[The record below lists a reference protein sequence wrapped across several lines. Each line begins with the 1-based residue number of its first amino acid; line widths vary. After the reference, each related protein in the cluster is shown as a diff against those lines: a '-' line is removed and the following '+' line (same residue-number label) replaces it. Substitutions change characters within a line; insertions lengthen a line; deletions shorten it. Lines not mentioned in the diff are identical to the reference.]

1 MPSTVVALDRVFE
14 LAARLGDMMERALD
28 ERGLST
34 ARAEMLFVLHQ
45 RGPMVQRELSQAL
58 HCTPRHVTGLIDIL
72 EAQGWVAR
80 GPHPTDRRATL
91 VSLTEQ
97 GAEAA
102 ERMHAERQEAAAAL
116 FGDIPATDL
125 ATFVAVLD
133 QVLDRIGQPVSRVV
147 LEAGPGRLV
156 APHSVSPVDVVDIP
170 EHRL

>member
-1 MPSTVVALDRVFE
+1 MPATVVALDRVFE

-34 ARAEMLFVLHQ
+34 ARAEVLFVLHE

-58 HCTPRHVTGLIDIL
+58 RCTPRHVTGLIDIL

-80 GPHPTDRRATL
+80 GPHPTDRRATF

-97 GAEAA
+97 GAKAA
-102 ERMHAERQEAAAAL
+102 ARMHAERQETAAAL
-116 FGDIPATDL
+116 FGDIPAEDL

-133 QVLDRIGQPVSRVV
+133 QVLDRIGRTATRAA
-147 LEAGPGRLV
+147 L
-156 APHSVSPVDVVDIP
+156 
-170 EHRL
+170 

>member
-34 ARAEMLFVLHQ
+34 ARAEVLFVLHE

-91 VSLTEQ
+91 VSLREQ
-97 GAEAA
+97 GAQAA
-102 ERMHAERQEAAAAL
+102 ARMHAERQEAATAL
-116 FGDIPATDL
+116 FGDVPADDL

-133 QVLDRIGQPVSRVV
+133 QVLDRIGQTASR
-147 LEAGPGRLV
+147 A
-156 APHSVSPVDVVDIP
+156 AS
-170 EHRL
+170 

>member
-34 ARAEMLFVLHQ
+34 ARAEVLVVLHQ

-58 HCTPRHVTGLIDIL
+58 LCTPRHVTGLIDLL

-91 VSLTEQ
+91 VSLTE
-97 GAEAA
+97 EAA
-102 ERMHAERQEAAAAL
+102 ARMHAERQEAAAAL
-116 FGDIPATDL
+116 FGDVPADDL

-133 QVLDRIGQPVSRVV
+133 QVLDRIGQAASHAA
-147 LEAGPGRLV
+147 L
-156 APHSVSPVDVVDIP
+156 
-170 EHRL
+170 

>member
-1 MPSTVVALDRVFE
+1 
-14 LAARLGDMMERALD
+14 MERAIY

-34 ARAEMLFVLHQ
+34 ARLEVLFVLLQ

-91 VSLTEQ
+91 VSLREQ
-97 GAEAA
+97 GAQAA
-102 ERMHAERQEAAAAL
+102 ARMHAERQEAATAL
-116 FGDIPATDL
+116 FGDVPADDL

-133 QVLDRIGQPVSRVV
+133 QVLDRIGRP
-147 LEAGPGRLV
+147 EPKP
-156 APHSVSPVDVVDIP
+156 AP
-170 EHRL
+170 

>member
-34 ARAEMLFVLHQ
+34 ARAEVLFVLHE

-97 GAEAA
+97 GATAA
-102 ERMHAERQEAAAAL
+102 ARMHAERQEAAAAL
-116 FGDIPATDL
+116 FGDIPADDL

-133 QVLDRIGQPVSRVV
+133 QVLDRIGQTATRAA
-147 LEAGPGRLV
+147 L
-156 APHSVSPVDVVDIP
+156 
-170 EHRL
+170 

>member
-28 ERGLST
+28 ARGLST
-34 ARAEMLFVLHQ
+34 ARAEVLFVLHE

-97 GAEAA
+97 GAQAA
-102 ERMHAERQEAAAAL
+102 ARMHAERQEAAAAL
-116 FGDIPATDL
+116 FGDIPADDL

-133 QVLDRIGQPVSRVV
+133 QVLDRIGQTATRAAS
-147 LEAGPGRLV
+147 
-156 APHSVSPVDVVDIP
+156 
-170 EHRL
+170 

>member
-34 ARAEMLFVLHQ
+34 ARAEVLFVLHE

-97 GAEAA
+97 GAKAA
-102 ERMHAERQEAAAAL
+102 ARMHAERQEAAAAL
-116 FGDIPATDL
+116 FGDIPANDL

-133 QVLDRIGQPVSRVV
+133 QVLDRIGQPASR
-147 LEAGPGRLV
+147 AT
-156 APHSVSPVDVVDIP
+156 S
-170 EHRL
+170 

>member
-1 MPSTVVALDRVFE
+1 MPSTVVALDRMFE

-28 ERGLST
+28 ARGLST
-34 ARAEMLFVLHQ
+34 ARAEVLFVLHE

-97 GAEAA
+97 GAQAA
-102 ERMHAERQEAAAAL
+102 ARMHAERQEAAAAL
-116 FGDIPATDL
+116 FGDIPADDL

-133 QVLDRIGQPVSRVV
+133 QVLDRIGQTATRAAS
-147 LEAGPGRLV
+147 
-156 APHSVSPVDVVDIP
+156 
-170 EHRL
+170 